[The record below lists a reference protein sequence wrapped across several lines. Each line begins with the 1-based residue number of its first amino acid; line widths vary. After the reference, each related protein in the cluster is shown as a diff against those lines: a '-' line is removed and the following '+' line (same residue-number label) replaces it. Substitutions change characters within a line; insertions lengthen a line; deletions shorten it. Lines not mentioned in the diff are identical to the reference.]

1 MSEKITYSEQ
11 SYKRSIDIASK
22 FLLVGN
28 NIDGF
33 VGIDLVEFENFEDLK
48 SRLPLLLSN
57 LESWG
62 EWELKLYQ
70 VTKPY
75 RIIKKYGYFKT
86 PSRGKLLLEYSYMD
100 YQIKSVEFLA
110 NKIQIVGC
118 NLEVIENWEAKSN
131 EDFLNYA
138 IDVEVRTVF
147 IL

>member
-57 LESWG
+57 LECWG
-62 EWELKLYQ
+62 EWELKLFQ

-75 RIIKKYGYFKT
+75 SIIKKYGYFKT

-118 NLEVIENWEAKSN
+118 NLEVIENWDAKSD
-131 EDFLNYA
+131 EDFLNYE
-138 IDVEVRTVF
+138 IDVKVRTVF